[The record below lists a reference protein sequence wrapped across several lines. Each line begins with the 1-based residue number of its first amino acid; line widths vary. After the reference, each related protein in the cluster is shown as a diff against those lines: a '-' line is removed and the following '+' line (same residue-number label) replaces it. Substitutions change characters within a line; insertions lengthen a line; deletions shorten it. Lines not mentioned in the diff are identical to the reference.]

1 MSLIMDP
8 DMNKTSVNATLI
20 TPSGEP
26 NVILDIILYVLL
38 IIVMFSLGCT
48 ADDRNLRLNFKRP
61 CGLII
66 GLCCQFG
73 IMPLSTFLLAFLSK
87 FKPSH
92 AVAIIIVGCCPG
104 GMASNMA
111 SYWVDGDMDLS
122 LCMTVTSVLLSVI
135 MMPLNLYIYSI
146 PWTHIGSITIP
157 YKNLGFMLLLVLIP
171 VCVGIFTRRLIAKK
185 AEIIV
190 KVGFIVGTLAMI
202 LFFGAAV
209 IDGQMWNISA
219 SVICA
224 GFLSPCI
231 GYSLGFLFARLS
243 RQSWTRCRTICL
255 ETGIQN
261 TYMCAIFIELS
272 FSGLIQ
278 QEMMSY
284 ILIYIFA
291 SYGVAFLVIK
301 GYIIYSK
308 CFKKH
313 RSQLPVVN
321 VEEVQSYNAHD
332 PLREQSRP
340 GMEE

>member
-1 MSLIMDP
+1 MS
-8 DMNKTSVNATLI
+8 SRA
-20 TPSGEP
+20 
-26 NVILDIILYVLL
+26 
-38 IIVMFSLGCT
+38 
-48 ADDRNLRLNFKRP
+48 
-61 CGLII
+61 
-66 GLCCQFG
+66 
-73 IMPLSTFLLAFLSK
+73 
-87 FKPSH
+87 
-92 AVAIIIVGCCPG
+92 
-104 GMASNMA
+104 
-111 SYWVDGDMDLS
+111 
-122 LCMTVTSVLLSVI
+122 
-135 MMPLNLYIYSI
+135 
-146 PWTHIGSITIP
+146 
-157 YKNLGFMLLLVLIP
+157 GFMLLLVLIP